1 MRIFSSKKE
10 EENINLLD
18 FVFFSSLSSF
28 LPSKRILCSVLESV
42 SGPEFSTKGES
53 SLLEMWKIETKFM
66 ETPVSGIVNH
76 IDFNFLKNCAK
87 FPTATRTTLEETAT
101 GTPNIVKSISV
112 KMSLWVVNWIEIY
125 CTTFVL
131 IALEI
136 KLKSSPIALTCL
148 RFSVIERFPNADNS

>member
-1 MRIFSSKKE
+1 MRIFSSKEE

-18 FVFFSSLSSF
+18 FVFFSSSSSSF

-42 SGPEFSTKGES
+42 SGPEFTTKGES
-53 SLLEMWKIETKFM
+53 SSLEMWKIETKFM

-87 FPTATRTTLEETAT
+87 FPTATRATLEETAT

-131 IALEI
+131 IAKKI
-136 KLKSSPIALTCL
+136 KLKSSQLLWPA
-148 RFSVIERFPNADNS
+148 